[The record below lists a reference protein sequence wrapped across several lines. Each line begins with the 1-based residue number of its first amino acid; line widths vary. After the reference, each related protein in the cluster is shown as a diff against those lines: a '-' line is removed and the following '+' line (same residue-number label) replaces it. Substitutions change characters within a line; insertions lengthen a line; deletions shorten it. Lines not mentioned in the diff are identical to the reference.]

1 MKNISLDFKLI
12 GLIFLALI
20 FFASNSILARLA
32 ISTQNIDAFSFTF
45 VRVISAFLVLF
56 AISFYK
62 NRKIKIDL
70 KANYLSGFMFFLYA
84 ICFSYSY
91 INMLS
96 SIGTLI
102 LFAAVQL
109 SMIFLALFF
118 NEKIVLNKIIGIAI
132 AFGGLLYLLYPKDDF
147 VISYLHTFLMIL
159 SGVAWAV
166 FSVRGKR
173 SKNAT
178 LNAMDSFC
186 KALIFTIIFAIF
198 YLLFFDVIFKIDLFT
213 TILAIASGS
222 ITTAFGVFI
231 WYIVLP
237 KIEITTASVVQLIVP
252 IIGILLSYVFLNE
265 NISFELIVST
275 FITLFGIFIA
285 LYKTK
290 KS

>member
-1 MKNISLDFKLI
+1 
-12 GLIFLALI
+12 
-20 FFASNSILARLA
+20 
-32 ISTQNIDAFSFTF
+32 
-45 VRVISAFLVLF
+45 
-56 AISFYK
+56 
-62 NRKIKIDL
+62 
-70 KANYLSGFMFFLYA
+70 
-84 ICFSYSY
+84 
-91 INMLS
+91 
-96 SIGTLI
+96 
-102 LFAAVQL
+102 
-109 SMIFLALFF
+109 
-118 NEKIVLNKIIGIAI
+118 
-132 AFGGLLYLLYPKDDF
+132 
-147 VISYLHTFLMIL
+147 MIL

-166 FSVRGKR
+166 FSVLGKR
-173 SKNAT
+173 SKNTT